1 MQMTANSNDSRD
13 GFIGFTPLKE
23 VFHDVSRSLLDT
35 RVNKAADSVV
45 GEADKEVILPKL
57 SI

>member
-1 MQMTANSNDSRD
+1 MTANSNDSRD